1 MYVCM
6 YVYIRTYLYI
16 YIYIYTYPN
25 NPLRVPFDLHL
36 PSDFVLGAAPAR
48 GPPLRSGALPGPA
61 RARGSGGGGTLQG
74 AGGLIFA
81 WKGGEN
87 AGKPMVEPLK
97 PHEISCQPRILLNH
111 GLLIRIIRGVLLQ

>member
-1 MYVCM
+1 MLGYYHVISIST
-6 YVYIRTYLYI
+6 VYINYIYNIAYIKLHTHIYIHIYLYI
-16 YIYIYTYPN
+16 YIYICPN

-74 AGGLIFA
+74 AGGLGLPG
-81 WKGGEN
+81 KV
-87 AGKPMVEPLK
+87 GKPMENPW
-97 PHEISCQPRILLNH
+97 LN
-111 GLLIRIIRGVLLQ
+111 R